1 VPAPAWIAAVLAG
14 ALAAPPRPIDAQP
27 TERGLSAERLRVVV
41 DRAGLLDV
49 EAGHVA
55 PHAAVDAVFWL
66 HLARDPLVFTRA
78 SDGERLGPLVA
89 RRLGGGVGLSLALF
103 DRVSLAVEVPFIVD
117 QSGPRTID
125 GVTDGA
131 RLPALTGSSVGDV
144 ALVPKLALLTRAQV
158 GVDVA
163 VLAWI
168 TLPTARGVD
177 YLGERTPTVSP
188 EVAISRGLGGWWFG
202 GNLALTLRGTTQ
214 VYDQVAEHELRAR
227 AGVAYR
233 FDGGGPRVGA
243 GGAGGAEVSDRGPPL
258 ELGAT
263 IDLATALAAPFERAN
278 QRAIE
283 LKAQIAYTFAEVLTP
298 FIGAGVGLSPGWGA
312 PDVRF
317 FAGLRFAGLGARA
330 APAPPT
336 DADADGVPDASDA
349 CVNDPETK
357 NGLDDAD
364 GCPDAVDPDPDRDGV
379 LGAADLCPD
388 VAETRNG
395 VDDDDG
401 CPDLARDTD
410 GDGLD
415 DPLDACP
422 VDPED
427 RDRFEDD
434 DGCPDPDNDQDGVL
448 DVADACGAEPGVAA
462 NRGCPDPDGDGD
474 GVPDRLDNCPRAPGT
489 AANQGCQAKQLAVLR
504 ADRIEI
510 MEAVYFA
517 ENRDL
522 IEARSHA
529 LLDNVARILVEQPRI
544 RRLRVEGHTDDR
556 GADDRN
562 LGLSQRRALAVVRY
576 LVGRGVAR
584 ERLDAVGLGEN
595 RPVADN
601 RTAAG
606 RAKNRR
612 VEFNIVDDA
621 ATDGGSR

>member
-1 VPAPAWIAAVLAG
+1 VRLRVPAPAWIAIALVG
-14 ALAAPPRPIDAQP
+14 ALVTRSTVADAQP
-27 TERGLSAERLRVVV
+27 SERGISAERLRVVV

-49 EAGHVA
+49 ESGRVA
-55 PHAAVDAVFWL
+55 PHGAVDALFWI
-66 HLARDPLVFTRA
+66 HVARDPLVFTRA

-103 DRVSLAVEVPFIVD
+103 DRLTLAVEVPFILD

-131 RLPALTGSSVGDV
+131 RLPPLLGASVGDV
-144 ALVPKLALLTRAQV
+144 ALVPKLALFDHALI

-163 VLAWI
+163 LLAWI

-188 EVAISRGLGGWWFG
+188 ELAVSRALGGWWFG

-214 VYDQVAEHELRAR
+214 VYDQVAESELRAR

-233 FDGGGPRVGA
+233 FDGGGPRA
-243 GGAGGAEVSDRGPPL
+243 EAAAPRGGAPL

-283 LKAQIAYTFAEVLTP
+283 LKAQAAYTFAEVLTP
-298 FIGAGVGLSPGWGA
+298 FVGVGAGLSPGWGA
-312 PDVRF
+312 PDVRV
-317 FAGLRFAGLGARA
+317 FAGLRFAALA
-330 APAPPT
+330 APVAPATPS
-336 DADADGVPDASDA
+336 DVDADGVPDARDA
-349 CVNDPETK
+349 CVREPETK
-357 NGLDDAD
+357 NGLDDED
-364 GCPDAVDPDPDRDGV
+364 GCPDAVDLDPDRDGI
-379 LGAADLCPD
+379 LGAADRCPD
-388 VAETRNG
+388 MPETPNG
-395 VDDDDG
+395 LDDEDG
-401 CPDLARDTD
+401 CPDLAGDTD
-410 GDGLD
+410 GDGVD
-415 DPLDACP
+415 DPLDACTL
-422 VDPED
+422 DPED
-427 RDRFEDD
+427 RDAFEDD
-434 DGCPDPDNDQDGVL
+434 DGCPDADNDLDGVL
-448 DVADACGAEPGVAA
+448 DVADACVAVPGVAA

-474 GVPDRLDNCPRAPGT
+474 GVPDRLDNCPREPGL

-517 ENRDL
+517 DNRDL

-556 GADDRN
+556 GADDKN
-562 LGLSQRRALAVVRY
+562 LGLSQRRAIAVVRY

-621 ATDGGSR
+621 GTDGGSR